1 MGTLFFDIDGTLIDG
16 HNGITSIPLT
26 VVAQLERL
34 HGLGYKL
41 AICSGRPFPMID
53 AHLRLPLFDAYVM
66 CNGAHVM
73 VEDKTVFTSAM
84 GFEVARHY
92 ANLFERLGCEYMIET
107 AGHIYLNQAYGGI
120 QAFFRS
126 FNSGNIFTFDFE
138 RDDVLHRALKL
149 EADVAGDRRERLLD
163 EARSA
168 GLGYTVNADEN
179 GGYNVFELYSPTMS
193 KAVGMQ
199 KVIEYFGT
207 PRQECYAFGDGANDL
222 EMIRFAGTGVAM
234 GNACDEL
241 KEQADAVC
249 ESVVENGL
257 ARYLATIGT
266 QG

>member
-1 MGTLFFDIDGTLIDG
+1 MATLFFDIDGTLIDG

-34 HGLGYKL
+34 HGLGHKL
-41 AICSGRPFPMID
+41 AICSGRPFAMID
-53 AHLRLPLFDAYVM
+53 ARLRLPLFDAYVM

-73 VEDKTVFTSAM
+73 VDGNTIFASTM
-84 GFEVARHY
+84 DYEVTRYY
-92 ANLFERLGCEYMIET
+92 ANLFERLGCEYMVET
-107 AGHIYLNQAYGGI
+107 TKHIYLNRDYGGI

-138 RDDVLHRALKL
+138 RDDVLRRALKL
-149 EADVAGDRRERLLD
+149 EADVAGECRERLLA
-163 EARSA
+163 EAKSA
-168 GLGYTVNADEN
+168 GLGYTVNVDNN

-199 KVIEYFGT
+199 KVMERFGT

-241 KEQADAVC
+241 KAQADVVC
-249 ESVVENGL
+249 KSVVEDGL
-257 ARYLATIGT
+257 AAYLATIDA
-266 QG
+266 